1 MASEY
6 NTANKHAPIKSSVI
20 CNITEAKFENN
31 IHLIFT
37 RGCGVDVFG
46 FNTLTGQFW
55 GKKMEKNSCV
65 FHFTLVVDDINDTES
80 NIQITQHV
88 GNNETI
94 AKFTKQLSTVVT
106 LFRLIE

>member
-1 MASEY
+1 MALENHHS
-6 NTANKHAPIKSSVI
+6 NKHTFTTSVI

-46 FNTLTGQFW
+46 FNSITGQFW
-55 GKKMEKNSCV
+55 GKKMVKNHCV
-65 FHFTLVVDDINDTES
+65 FHFTLTVDDINDKES
-80 NIQITQHV
+80 TIKITQHV

-94 AKFTKQLSTVVT
+94 AKFTKQLRTVIT
-106 LFRLIE
+106 LFRLVE

>member
-1 MASEY
+1 MALESHPSNK
-6 NTANKHAPIKSSVI
+6 NTFTTSVI
-20 CNITEAKFENN
+20 CKITEAKFENN

-46 FNTLTGQFW
+46 FNSLTGQFW

-65 FHFTLVVDDINDTES
+65 FHFTLVVDDINDKES
-80 NIQITQHV
+80 TIKITQHV

-94 AKFTKQLSTVVT
+94 AQFTKHLCTVIT
-106 LFRLIE
+106 LFRLVE